1 MATLDD
7 FAKQK
12 ADYFKQKRQEQ
23 LGQVNA
29 AAQEQQDVIQ
39 RRFAALGAQGSGA
52 QFGIQQKSAEQA
64 AAQRRNVEQDILGQQ
79 IAAAE
84 PDLARRFAAEQ
95 AQLGREFGTQERLG
109 SEKFQTGQLTQ
120 QQQFAAEQAGL
131 GRQFQTQERVGSQQ
145 FAGEQAGLGRQFT
158 AAEREAQQ
166 AFAAEQAKLGREFTT
181 AERLAQQV
189 YGSDEAGKARQF
201 QAGQQQAQNLFAS
214 GEAALG
220 RQFSAEER
228 AAQNKFLAGES
239 AASRDL
245 QSRLAADD
253 LALKKSIADLQNANT
268 KEELDLA
275 KRQFLIDKDTTDFN
289 KYVSLVTMG
298 FSRIDAQNMAFS
310 NVGPA
315 GPLPTSQI
323 SFQTPA
329 QSPAQSTGSQQPI
342 DIAAMQPTEGFMGVP
357 TLPPLPEYA
366 TQQQR
371 FEYQKKQEDLINA
384 WAKTAG
390 SLNLDIYR

>member
-120 QQQFAAEQAGL
+120 QQQFAG
-131 GRQFQTQERVGSQQ
+131 
-145 FAGEQAGLGRQFT
+145 
-158 AAEREAQQ
+158 
-166 AFAAEQAKLGREFTT
+166 EQAKLGREFST
-181 AERLAQQV
+181 AERLAQQQ

-214 GEAALG
+214 SEAALG

-228 AAQNKFLAGES
+228 AAQNKFISGES

-253 LALKKSIADLQNANT
+253 LALKKSMADMQNAKDQQT
-268 KEELDLA
+268 FELA
-275 KRQFLIDKDTTDFN
+275 KKQFEEDVATTSFN
-289 KYVSLVTMG
+289 KYLSMFMAGIPLSELRKISGQSGETVSDNQSIVDRMIANEVAAAAERQ
-298 FSRIDAQNMAFS
+298 RIEREARDRANKEF
-310 NVGPA
+310 
-315 GPLPTSQI
+315 
-323 SFQTPA
+323 
-329 QSPAQSTGSQQPI
+329 
-342 DIAAMQPTEGFMGVP
+342 VP
-357 TLPPLPEYA
+357 
-366 TQQQR
+366 R
-371 FEYQKKQEDLINA
+371 
-384 WAKTAG
+384 
-390 SLNLDIYR
+390 

>member
-52 QFGIQQKSAEQA
+52 QFGLQQKSAEQA

-109 SEKFQTGQLTQ
+109 SEKFQTGQLSQ
-120 QQQFAAEQAGL
+120 QQQFAGEQAGL

-145 FAGEQAGLGRQFT
+145 FAGEQA
-158 AAEREAQQ
+158 
-166 AFAAEQAKLGREFTT
+166 KLGREFTA
-181 AERLAQQV
+181 AERLAQQQ

-214 GEAALG
+214 SEAALG

-245 QSRLAADD
+245 QSKLAADD
-253 LALKKSIADLQNANT
+253 LALKKSLADMQNAKDQQT
-268 KEELDLA
+268 FELA
-275 KRQFLIDKDTTDFN
+275 KKQFDVDLETTNFN
-289 KYVSLVTMG
+289 KIIALVMAGIPYNVASASIKSAALTTG
-298 FSRIDAQNMAFS
+298 GAAQPTAAVANDLFS
-310 NVGPA
+310 NPGA
-315 GPLPTSQI
+315 YS
-323 SFQTPA
+323 
-329 QSPAQSTGSQQPI
+329 GSIPQ
-342 DIAAMQPTEGFMGVP
+342 AANWSSNLGLGV
-357 TLPPLPEYA
+357 Y
-366 TQQQR
+366 
-371 FEYQKKQEDLINA
+371 
-384 WAKTAG
+384 
-390 SLNLDIYR
+390 

>member
-120 QQQFAAEQAGL
+120 QQQFAG
-131 GRQFQTQERVGSQQ
+131 
-145 FAGEQAGLGRQFT
+145 
-158 AAEREAQQ
+158 
-166 AFAAEQAKLGREFTT
+166 EQAKLGREFSTS
-181 AERLAQQV
+181 ERLAQQQ

-214 GEAALG
+214 SEAALG

-228 AAQNKFLAGES
+228 ASQNKFLAGES

-253 LALKKSIADLQNANT
+253 LALKKSLADMQNAKDQQT
-268 KEELDLA
+268 FELA
-275 KRQFLIDKDTTDFN
+275 KKQFDVDLETTNFN
-289 KYVSLVTMG
+289 KIIALVMAG
-298 FSRIDAQNMAFS
+298 IPYNVASSSIKSAAVMSGGSAQPTAAVAGDLFS
-310 NVGPA
+310 NPGA
-315 GPLPTSQI
+315 YSGPLPQ
-323 SFQTPA
+323 
-329 QSPAQSTGSQQPI
+329 
-342 DIAAMQPTEGFMGVP
+342 AANWSSNLGLGV
-357 TLPPLPEYA
+357 Y
-366 TQQQR
+366 
-371 FEYQKKQEDLINA
+371 
-384 WAKTAG
+384 
-390 SLNLDIYR
+390 

>member
-120 QQQFAAEQAGL
+120 QQQFAG
-131 GRQFQTQERVGSQQ
+131 
-145 FAGEQAGLGRQFT
+145 
-158 AAEREAQQ
+158 
-166 AFAAEQAKLGREFTT
+166 EQAKLGREFST
-181 AERLAQQV
+181 AERLAQQQ

-201 QAGQQQAQNLFAS
+201 QAGQQVLQNTFAS
-214 GEAALG
+214 SEAALG

-228 AAQNKFLAGES
+228 ASQNKFLAGES

-253 LALKKSIADLQNANT
+253 LALKKSLADMQNARDEKTYQLALRQYQN
-268 KEELDLA
+268 DLE
-275 KRQFLIDKDTTDFN
+275 TTEFN
-289 KYVSLVTMG
+289 KMLSLIMSGMTYERANAVRSNEAAKATPIV
-298 FSRIDAQNMAFS
+298 RDA
-310 NVGPA
+310 
-315 GPLPTSQI
+315 
-323 SFQTPA
+323 
-329 QSPAQSTGSQQPI
+329 
-342 DIAAMQPTEGFMGVP
+342 AAESLIEG
-357 TLPPLPEYA
+357 
-366 TQQQR
+366 
-371 FEYQKKQEDLINA
+371 
-384 WAKTAG
+384 
-390 SLNLDIYR
+390 